1 MINKLTEIFQ
11 KPQPAT
17 KTTYILFAIFLICAL
32 AASILARYN
41 QLEKWKANEEIYY
54 TSGTPMMT
62 TLDAYKFLRHAKEYE
77 NNTFDTSKKDQM
89 IFYPDG
95 SPFPDPVPLLSVI
108 INFISQKTGVDLYN
122 TGTYLIPII
131 SSLFIIP
138 LALYFLFLGYPAA
151 GLLGGTI
158 AAFAPMFYI
167 RTSMGRLDTDG
178 LNLFFLFTAALFML
192 LASKAKTNIKIY
204 IFSGLLGVTT
214 LLFYMWYH
222 HGMFNLFFLAT
233 LIICLALARV
243 KIKNIIIASL
253 IYLVCANPIYTF
265 NAFGQLI
272 SAIKIYIF
280 NVKVGAAA
288 IFPNVYDTIG
298 EAQKNSAIEVLSSVV
313 TNPAI
318 AVVGIIGCILMVIG
332 YFRYMIPLAPIAAMG
347 ALAFVSAGRFSM
359 FIGPI
364 VGVGLGYLCVFLLSF
379 VKIGSPKF
387 NKAFKI
393 IMPFIAVLLIAFSI
407 NSTKNSGL
415 GLVLPP
421 SIKAETFQVFK
432 DMKTELPKNSA
443 IYTWWDYGLAIA
455 DASGFPVFH
464 SGMTQETPKTWVVA
478 KSFISNEQT
487 LYNIVSYLDN
497 YGVAEIEYMAEDNK
511 SLKDIENRIFNFDE
525 GPANDSVFVM
535 TTEDMVVKFSAIGY
549 IASWTKETGA
559 QQFPIQ
565 KLNCLQTDAS
575 TLTCG
580 NNKINL
586 QLGLIN
592 NNMPI
597 KELFVTENG
606 NIIDTR
612 NYNFND
618 GYYIIIEKSGGIYLL
633 DKKTFNTSFVQLYF
647 LNRADPKL
655 FKLKIDRY
663 PYARLFQVVKKE
675 TNGPV
680 N

>member
-1 MINKLTEIFQ
+1 MIKKIITLFQ
-11 KPQPAT
+11 KPQPPT
-17 KTTYILFAIFLICAL
+17 KTSYILFALLLLCVL
-32 AASILARYN
+32 AASMLARYD
-41 QLEKWKANEEIYY
+41 QLEKWKASEKLFY
-54 TSGTPMMT
+54 TTGTPMMT

-108 INFISQKTGVDLYN
+108 INFISQKTGLDLYN

-151 GLLGGTI
+151 GLLGGVI
-158 AAFAPMFYI
+158 GAFAPMFYI

-178 LNLFFLFTAALFML
+178 LNLFFLFTAALFIL
-192 LASKAKTNIKIY
+192 LASKAKTNIRIY

-233 LIICLALARV
+233 LIICLAIARV
-243 KIKNIIIASL
+243 KIKNIAIASI
-253 IYLVCANPIYTF
+253 IYLIFANPLYTF
-265 NAFGQLI
+265 NAFGQLV

-280 NVKVGAAA
+280 NIKIGAAA

-298 EAQKNSAIEVLSSVV
+298 EAQKNSALEVLQSVV
-313 TNPAI
+313 ANPYIAI
-318 AVVGIIGCILMVIG
+318 LGIIGCIFLVIAH
-332 YFRYMIPLAPIAAMG
+332 FQYMIPLAPIAAMG
-347 ALAFVSAGRFSM
+347 ALAFISAGRFSM
-359 FIGPI
+359 FIGPV
-364 VGVGLGYLCVFLLSF
+364 VGVGLGYLCIFLLSF
-379 VKIGSPKF
+379 VKTPSPKF
-387 NKAFKI
+387 REMFKVVA
-393 IMPFIAVLLIAFSI
+393 PFIAVILVALAI
-407 NSTKNSGL
+407 NITKNSGL
-415 GLVLPP
+415 GIVLPP
-421 SIKAETFQVFK
+421 SIKTETFQVFK

-497 YGVAEIEYMAEDNK
+497 YGVAEVEYMAADNK
-511 SLKDIENRIFNFDE
+511 SLKEIESRIFNFGE
-525 GPANDSVFVM
+525 GPSNDSVFVM
-535 TTEDMVVKFSAIGY
+535 ITEDMVGKFSAIGY
-549 IASWTKETGA
+549 IASWTQEKGA
-559 QQFPIQ
+559 EQFPLIQ
-565 KLNCLQTDAS
+565 LNCIQPDPN
-575 TLTCG
+575 TLSCG
-580 NNKINL
+580 KNKINL
-586 QLGLIN
+586 QLGLVN

-597 KELFVTENG
+597 KELLVTDKG
-606 NIIDTR
+606 NVVDTR

-618 GYYIIIEKSGGIYLL
+618 GYYIIIEKTGGVYLL

-655 FKLKIDRY
+655 FKLEIDKY
-663 PYARLFQVVKKE
+663 PFARLFKVVRKG
-675 TNGPV
+675 TNEPLK
-680 N
+680 